1 MITHDPRY
9 QGLGSGANNTLGA
22 GISKLADFDGQFSFS
37 HEEWGQVRPKISVE
51 MSQVTEQ
58 KKSGEFSGVTQSKS
72 VSNGFKYQSLRSDYY
87 EKTENYTIGTAV
99 KNKQLIGLGQHHQ
112 VNIDQK
118 TYRSG
123 ENLYQFN
130 LMMSRSDGEQ
140 VTHDSSIRLI
150 DDIWLETNENSERMN
165 KNERIVEGIIKPKI
179 SDVN

>member
-1 MITHDPRY
+1 MITHDHRY

-118 TYRSG
+118 HIGQARIYIS
-123 ENLYQFN
+123 
-130 LMMSRSDGEQ
+130 
-140 VTHDSSIRLI
+140 LI
-150 DDIWLETNENSERMN
+150 
-165 KNERIVEGIIKPKI
+165 
-179 SDVN
+179 